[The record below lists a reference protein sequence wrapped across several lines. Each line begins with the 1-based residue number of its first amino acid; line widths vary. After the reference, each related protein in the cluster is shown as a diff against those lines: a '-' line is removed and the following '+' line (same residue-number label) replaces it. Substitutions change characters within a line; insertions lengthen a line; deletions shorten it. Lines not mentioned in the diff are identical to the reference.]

1 MIEKLDDEI
10 GKNNQGAQLTTIDI
24 PSHTFVLKINELIEA
39 IGVFAEGFVDM
50 DKRIT
55 EIENTYIKQAIYNV
69 GPAAENTNSTEP
81 TKVQDPIKVEPLFE
95 APKVEEEKHE
105 ISDETQNVTG
115 KEVDNATSESTTK
128 TEEVSQSSSQES
140 IIGQAQDN

>member
-1 MIEKLDDEI
+1 M
-10 GKNNQGAQLTTIDI
+10 
-24 PSHTFVLKINELIEA
+24 IEA

-55 EIENTYIKQAIYNV
+55 EIENTYIKQAVYTLTTAGGKV
-69 GPAAENTNSTEP
+69 SSTEP

>member
-55 EIENTYIKQAIYNV
+55 EIENTYIKQAVYTLTTAGGKV
-69 GPAAENTNSTEP
+69 SSTEP

-105 ISDETQNVTG
+105 ISDETLLM
-115 KEVDNATSESTTK
+115 ASE
-128 TEEVSQSSSQES
+128 
-140 IIGQAQDN
+140 